1 MLNVSSLSIGPLSTP
16 TCPYCR
22 QRMTV
27 LLPFFSEVENN
38 AADLD
43 EASIE
48 RRQRICDNIRSYN
61 RLYSGEIISL
71 NYLIGNRPPNLPDM
85 TANISISLYFR
96 RASQLSRAHRRSA
109 HATQTFMAIFLV
121 RRWN

>member
-71 NYLIGNRPPNLPDM
+71 NYLIGNRL
-85 TANISISLYFR
+85 
-96 RASQLSRAHRRSA
+96 
-109 HATQTFMAIFLV
+109 
-121 RRWN
+121 WNKVP

>member
-71 NYLIGNRPPNLPDM
+71 NYLIGNRLWVEPSPKSPRYDCQYI
-85 TANISISLYFR
+85 NIIIFQESL
-96 RASQLSRAHRRSA
+96 AA
-109 HATQTFMAIFLV
+109 
-121 RRWN
+121 